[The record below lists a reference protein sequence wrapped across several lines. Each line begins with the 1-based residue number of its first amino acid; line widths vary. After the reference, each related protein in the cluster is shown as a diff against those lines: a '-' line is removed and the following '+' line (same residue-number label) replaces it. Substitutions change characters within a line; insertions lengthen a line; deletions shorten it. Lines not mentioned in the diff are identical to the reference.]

1 MWRLSVERVAR
12 SETGHNTAE
21 TCCNTSGSFA
31 MPQIFHRSFNT
42 LSKVSILGSLLIVA
56 LLFWVVMVVYRSP
69 YVTAADT
76 TYLQPVPF
84 SHEHHVGRLG
94 IDCRY
99 CHTSV
104 EDSSFAG
111 IPPTKT
117 CMNCHSQIWVGSEM
131 LEPVRASYRSGESIP
146 WNRVHNL
153 GQFVYFDHSIHVAKG
168 VGCQTCHG
176 QVNEMPLMYQANTLQ
191 MSWCL
196 GCHRSPEDYVR
207 PRSEVFSMNWSPED
221 QAAQGKRLVD
231 EYHIQ
236 DSQSLTSCSTCHR

>member
-1 MWRLSVERVAR
+1 
-12 SETGHNTAE
+12 
-21 TCCNTSGSFA
+21 

-42 LSKVSILGSLLIVA
+42 LSKVSILGSLLIVG
-56 LLFWVVMVVYRSP
+56 LLFWVGMVVYRSP

-84 SHEHHVGRLG
+84 SHEHHAGRLG

-117 CMNCHSQIWVGSEM
+117 CMNCHSQMWVGSTM
-131 LEPVRASYRSGESIP
+131 LEPVRESYRTLELPNPASIE
-146 WNRVHNL
+146 WQRVHNL
-153 GQFVYFDHSIHVAKG
+153 AQFVYFDHSIHVVKG
-168 VGCQTCHG
+168 VGCVTCHG
-176 QVNEMPLMYQANTLQ
+176 QVDKMPLMYQANTLQ

-196 GCHRSPEDYVR
+196 GCHRNPQDFVR
-207 PRSEVFSMNWSPED
+207 PRSEVFNRHWAPSGE
-221 QAAQGKRLVD
+221 QAAQGEKLV
-231 EYHIQ
+231 ESYHIQ
-236 DSQSLTSCSTCHR
+236 NPTALTSCSTCHR

>member
-1 MWRLSVERVAR
+1 
-12 SETGHNTAE
+12 
-21 TCCNTSGSFA
+21 

-42 LSKVSILGSLLIVA
+42 ISKVSILGSLLIVG
-56 LLFWVVMVVYRSP
+56 LLFWVVMVIYRSP
-69 YVTAADT
+69 YVSAADT

-117 CMNCHSQIWVGSEM
+117 CMNCHSQMWVGSTM
-131 LEPVRASYRSGESIP
+131 LEPVRDSYRTGESIE
-146 WNRVHNL
+146 WQRVHNL

-168 VGCQTCHG
+168 VGCVTCHG
-176 QVNEMPLMYQANTLQ
+176 EVDKMPLMYQANTLQ

-196 GCHRSPEDYVR
+196 GCHRNPQDFVR
-207 PRSEVFSMNWSPED
+207 PRSEVFNTHWTPRED
-221 QAAQGKRLVD
+221 QAAEGEKLVD

-236 DSQSLTSCSTCHR
+236 NPQSLTSCSTCHR

>member
-1 MWRLSVERVAR
+1 
-12 SETGHNTAE
+12 
-21 TCCNTSGSFA
+21 

-42 LSKVSILGSLLIVA
+42 LSKVSILGSLLILA
-56 LLFWVVMVVYRSP
+56 LLSWVVIVVYRSP

-84 SHEHHVGRLG
+84 SHEHHVGKLG

-117 CMNCHSQIWVGSEM
+117 CMNCHSQMWVGSTM
-131 LEPVRASYRSGESIP
+131 LEPVRESYRTAELANPVSIE
-146 WNRVHNL
+146 WQRVHNL

-168 VGCQTCHG
+168 VGCVTCHG
-176 QVNEMPLMYQANTLQ
+176 QVDKMPLMYQANTLQ

-196 GCHRSPEDYVR
+196 TCHRNPQDAVR
-207 PRSEVFSMNWSPED
+207 PRSEVFNTHWTPSGD
-221 QAAQGKRLVD
+221 QATQGEKLV
-231 EYHIQ
+231 EKYHIQ
-236 DSQSLTSCSTCHR
+236 DAQSLTSCSTCHR